1 MADYVLDTHAIVFH
15 LTAPRK
21 VGRRAR
27 AVLKRVD
34 AGRDRA
40 FLPAATVAEV
50 VLLRE
55 LGRIRVGLPELR
67 TVMEDV
73 LTIRF
78 LPLDLDQLSE
88 FGALTSLRD
97 PFDRLI
103 VAAARAQNARLI
115 SKDSVIE
122 DSGLV
127 ENVWS

>member
-1 MADYVLDTHAIVFH
+1 M
-15 LTAPRK
+15 
-21 VGRRAR
+21 
-27 AVLKRVD
+27 
-34 AGRDRA
+34 
-40 FLPAATVAEV
+40 
-50 VLLRE
+50 LRE